1 VNRAKEY
8 LMTGDL
14 LTAAEADHLGL
25 INHVVQLADL
35 DETVMKMARKLAA
48 APQIAVRFNKR
59 LVNKDLEE
67 RVSRLYDLSLALEA
81 ITFET
86 KDHQE
91 AVRSFLDK
99 RKPVFGRARE
109 ARDR

>member
-1 VNRAKEY
+1 
-8 LMTGDL
+8 MTGDL
-14 LTAAEADHLGL
+14 LSAADADHLGP
-25 INHVVQLADL
+25 INHVLPAAELEDA
-35 DETVMKMARKLAA
+35 VMKMARKLAA

-67 RVSRLYDLSLALEA
+67 RVARLYDVSLALEA

-86 KDHQE
+86 KDHRE
-91 AVRSFLDK
+91 AVRAFLDK